1 MNKPP
6 EKIFIG
12 KTRIVLG
19 ELQGG
24 IWIAN
29 REKEDDIEYN
39 LAPDTETHA
48 LAREKL
54 AKVLGYSEELDD
66 TMLMLNAK
74 TRIERL
80 KEQTVWHDAVKEPPK
95 KDGKYNV
102 INSAG
107 WEGTAFYFVIS
118 GWDNK
123 YEYPIVWWID
133 LPPKPERSGE

>member
-1 MNKPP
+1 MSNNEIQPQYP
-6 EKIFIG
+6 SDLDIIND
-12 KTRIVLG
+12 
-19 ELQGG
+19 LQ
-24 IWIAN
+24 
-29 REKEDDIEYN
+29 KEVD
-39 LAPDTETHA
+39 
-48 LAREKL
+48 
-54 AKVLGYSEELDD
+54 
-66 TMLMLNAK
+66 
-74 TRIERL
+74 RL
-80 KEQTVWHDAVKEPPK
+80 KELLHWHDAVKEPPK